1 MRPFL
6 AGYRGAYV
14 PRSPVLLYPLP
25 GARVLIRPIEDPF
38 GYEWQACCF
47 CRRRFRVAPP
57 ADTLGPGTRAY
68 LLRTLRDAS
77 ALEDA
82 TPARGPLATQGA
94 YGASRCPLALVARP
108 GAPVV
113 SPQDVQ
119 AAAATPPTSDG
130 TDGALTL
137 QDFERGVHQITWTL
151 VLVGLVAGAA
161 AALGSGI
168 VNRYLFRE

>member
-1 MRPFL
+1 
-6 AGYRGAYV
+6 
-14 PRSPVLLYPLP
+14 
-25 GARVLIRPIEDPF
+25 
-38 GYEWQACCF
+38 
-47 CRRRFRVAPP
+47 
-57 ADTLGPGTRAY
+57 
-68 LLRTLRDAS
+68 
-77 ALEDA
+77 
-82 TPARGPLATQGA
+82 
-94 YGASRCPLALVARP
+94 
-108 GAPVV
+108 V